1 MNTSLLEH
9 PSAGLLRRSAAMVYD
24 LMILI
29 AIWMAIGFVH
39 AAIVGPESITGG
51 GPSLQLT
58 LFPLLLSGTFMFYY
72 WFWTHGGQTLGM
84 RAWRL
89 KVVDSNLD
97 GRPLSFSSCVVRF
110 SSAILSLLCLGL
122 GYITVLFNPEKNTW
136 HDNLSNT
143 RTLVMPKQ
151 QR

>member
-1 MNTSLLEH
+1 MNTSLLEY

-29 AIWMAIGFVH
+29 AIWMAITAAH
-39 AAIVGPESITGG
+39 LAIVGPEA
-51 GPSLQLT
+51 PS

-110 SSAILSLLCLGL
+110 TAAILSLLCLGL
-122 GYITVLFNPEKNTW
+122 GYAAVLFNPEKNTW
-136 HDNLSNT
+136 HDNLSDT